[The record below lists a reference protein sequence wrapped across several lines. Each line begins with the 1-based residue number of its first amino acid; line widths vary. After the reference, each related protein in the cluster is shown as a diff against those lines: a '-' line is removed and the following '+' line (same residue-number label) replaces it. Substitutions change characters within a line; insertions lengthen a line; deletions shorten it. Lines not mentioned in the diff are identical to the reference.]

1 MSDEEVMEM
10 VIALVEMSE
19 ENFQKCVKYVED
31 MEVTDKTRE
40 FFNELIR
47 ITAAKRKKLS
57 VTQG

>member
-10 VIALVEMSE
+10 VIALIEMSE

-57 VTQG
+57 VAQG

>member
-40 FFNELIR
+40 FFDELIR

-57 VTQG
+57 VAQG

>member
-57 VTQG
+57 VAQG